1 MTKFEK
7 ETRHRLYVL
16 IKKNNNN
23 NGFKQLTRRN
33 VRQLR
38 THLTR
43 SVHLHGH
50 DVLTVPF
57 TVLLHCPNTSMMVQ
71 PSLLESGGGGGVG
84 AVCTS
89 DLPPLTFEEAK
100 DLRLLR
106 EPQA

>member
-16 IKKNNNN
+16 IKKNNNSN
-23 NGFKQLTRRN
+23 SFKQLTRRN

-71 PSLLESGGGGGVG
+71 PPLLEKGGGVG
-84 AVCTS
+84 SVCTS
-89 DLPPLTFEEAK
+89 DLGKKKKVIFNICVV
-100 DLRLLR
+100 
-106 EPQA
+106 

>member
-1 MTKFEK
+1 MTKIEK
-7 ETRHRLYVL
+7 ETRHWLYVL

-23 NGFKQLTRRN
+23 NNSFKQLTRRN

-43 SVHLHGH
+43 SVHLYGH

-71 PSLLESGGGGGVG
+71 PPLLEREGGVG
-84 AVCTS
+84 SVCTS
-89 DLPPLTFEEAK
+89 DLGKKKKVIFNICVV
-100 DLRLLR
+100 
-106 EPQA
+106 